1 MPRGSQ
7 KRKKAKRP
15 FHAGLITNIIT
26 PALFSLK
33 QGQDFLLHTPLGGS
47 QPEGGGGRLTLGA
60 QPLPSATPSD
70 AACACEACSE
80 RRYLG
85 ALGQGR
91 GMGRMG
97 APRAD
102 GTSDLDSL
110 GRGGGSSFL
119 PSHSG
124 GLRGGSWGW
133 GGGTRAVSGW
143 WSGRA
148 RCPDLGDGG

>member
-110 GRGGGSSFL
+110 GRGGGFL
-119 PSHSG
+119 LPPFPLRRAAGRKLGLGPGHPSC
-124 GLRGGSWGW
+124 LRLVEWASEM
-133 GGGTRAVSGW
+133 
-143 WSGRA
+143 
-148 RCPDLGDGG
+148 P